1 MLHNNKPGA
10 LLRQRRTSRRAS
22 NRVSPSI
29 RAVLGLAFFLLF
41 TSQGAAPPGQPAKRP
56 IFDPKEKV
64 NIDGEFDIKDLTK
77 TISNLTGKNFILDE
91 RVRGKI
97 TIISP
102 QQVTVEEA
110 YHVYE
115 SVMQVR
121 GFTLVP
127 SGKIWKI
134 IPATDAKQENIP
146 TSVDQAPLPPVDT
159 FITRLVPLQYVP
171 ADEIEGLL
179 RDLVSRN
186 GVIKSYLATNTLI
199 FIDTSANILRLL
211 RIIDTLDVP
220 GFEDVVEIVRLKYAA
235 AVTLAQQ
242 ISQIFVEQTGRQRRF
257 GRAGGSQ
264 PGAGGITKIIPDERM
279 NVLIVVGPRI
289 EIEKLK
295 KLILDL
301 DVPVEA
307 GGGRIRVRSLN
318 YADAEQLAQVLASLV
333 SGLPTRQTGSGMPGQ
348 PQPPPQPGGA
358 TPSSVTLEGGVKI
371 TADKATNSL
380 IIIASQRDYEV
391 IDSVIQ
397 QLDVRRKQVYV
408 EGVIMEVSFDRKKEW
423 GIVAHGGAASQG
435 GKGDITFGGT
445 NLGGSST
452 LIPLG
457 GGTGATGAGAASG
470 GIATFAKPG
479 VFFGILGKAFEI
491 DIGGNKIAFPTFG
504 AFLNALASD
513 NDVNILST
521 PQILTMDNEEAEIIV
536 GSNIPF
542 ITQTQQS
549 TLAGAPI
556 IQNIERKDVG
566 INLKVT
572 PQINES
578 GAVRLKI
585 SQEIS
590 AVSESVPTGFQVGQ
604 QGLITRKRQ
613 VKNTLVVQ
621 DKQTVVIGG
630 LLEDT
635 ISISESKVP
644 ILGDIPIIGWL
655 FRSSKKTLLKTNLL
669 IFLTP
674 YVLNTPEEVRDL
686 GLRKEQEMR
695 QTIERATKE
704 HRKATKKLRDRLEE
718 PAPPE
723 PTPPPAQPEKEPPKT
738 EPPAPEPPAQE
749 PPPPTKEGQ

>member
-1 MLHNNKPGA
+1 MSPL
-10 LLRQRRTSRRAS
+10 SRAA
-22 NRVSPSI
+22 I
-29 RAVLGLAFFLLF
+29 GLAFFLLF
-41 TSQGAAPPGQPAKRP
+41 TGQAPAPGAPARKP
-56 IFDPKEKV
+56 TFDPKEKV

-102 QQVTVEEA
+102 QPVTVEEA

-115 SVMQVR
+115 SVMNVR

-127 SGKIWKI
+127 SGKIMKI
-134 IPATDAKQENIP
+134 IPATDAKQESIP
-146 TSVDQAPLPPVDT
+146 TSVEQTPLPPVET

-220 GFEDVVEIVRLKYAA
+220 GFEDIVEIVRLKYAT

-242 ISQIFVEQTGRQRRF
+242 ISQIFVEQTGRQRRV
-257 GRAGGSQ
+257 GRAGSQ

-279 NVLIVVGPRI
+279 NVLIVVGPRL

-295 KLILDL
+295 KLIGDL

-333 SGLPTRQTGSGMPGQ
+333 SGLPTRQTGSAGMPGQ
-348 PQPPPQPGGA
+348 PSPPSQPGGGGS
-358 TPSSVTLEGGVKI
+358 PSSVTLEGGVKI

-408 EGVIMEVSFDRKKEW
+408 EGVVMEVSFDRKKEW
-423 GIVAHGGAASQG
+423 GIVAHGGQASKDG
-435 GKGDITFGGT
+435 AGAITFGGT

-457 GGTGATGAGAASG
+457 GGTGATGASAGT

-479 VFFGILGKAFEI
+479 VFFGILGEKFEI
-491 DIGGNKIAFPTFG
+491 DVGGAKLAFPTFG

-674 YVLNTPEEVRDL
+674 YVLSTPEEVRDL

-718 PAPPE
+718 PAPPDSPRSGEAEKNFDASPAPPE
-723 PTPPPAQPEKEPPKT
+723 PTPPPKPKEESPT
-738 EPPAPEPPAQE
+738 PEPPAQE